1 LKKAKC
7 LLICNSSDKFARGT
21 KTTKKLKHI
30 RKRGGKTNRD
40 IDQCVDIRR
49 ILNRHVNE
57 IESLSLQKL
66 AVTTVMG
73 FSDVPSPSLMLLL
86 VMVIVVPVAT
96 TVHE

>member
-1 LKKAKC
+1 
-7 LLICNSSDKFARGT
+7 
-21 KTTKKLKHI
+21 
-30 RKRGGKTNRD
+30 
-40 IDQCVDIRR
+40 
-49 ILNRHVNE
+49 VNE